1 MSQPQSVAFPAKQN
15 RRQHERA
22 AVALDGHLFVP
33 AEESEQP
40 CHVID
45 LSAGGARVI
54 CEDVPPCATYVIL
67 YVDGF
72 GRFPAVTTRYSD
84 GAIGLRFD
92 MSEHQRRHLT
102 RQIKA
107 FLEVGMMGVTNLRRT
122 RRVSVPPL
130 GPLLREDGQ
139 EGACTIRDV
148 SLQGMFVETDM
159 RPPLGEVVSLGHYR
173 GRVVRHEAK
182 GIAIQFITQ
191 PGHHPGSEG

>member
-1 MSQPQSVAFPAKQN
+1 MSQPQPVAFPAKRN
-15 RRQHERA
+15 RREYERA

-45 LSAGGARVI
+45 LSAGGARAI

-67 YVDGF
+67 YVNGF

-92 MSEHQRRHLT
+92 MSEHERRHLT

-107 FLEVGMMGVTNLRRT
+107 FLEAGMVGVTNLRRHK
-122 RRVSVPPL
+122 RVSVPAADT
-130 GPLLREDGQ
+130 LLCQDGQ
-139 EGACTIRDV
+139 QVACTIRDF
-148 SLQGMFVETDM
+148 SLQGAFVETDM
-159 RPPLGEVVSLGHYR
+159 RLPLGEVIGIGQAQ
-173 GRVVRHEAK
+173 GRVVRHEAT
-182 GIAIQFITQ
+182 GIAIQFITR
-191 PGHHPGSEG
+191 PGRHPQRES